1 MNGKG
6 MSENLGPLQEILHR
20 AAGIM
25 LTWSAPKVT
34 AKGGHADFVTEADVA
49 VQAFL
54 MEELARAYPA
64 ACFIGEEDQKNE
76 LTDAL
81 TFIIDPIDGT
91 TNYFRHRRCSA
102 ISVGAVEGRQPVFG
116 AIYDPYRDEMY
127 YAEKGR
133 GAWCNDTQLHV
144 ADVPMEQA
152 VIGFGTAPY
161 YEELFGL
168 TGRTLTHLLPKI
180 ADIRRTGSACIDL
193 CDVAAGRSDGHFE
206 WRLQPWDY
214 CAGTLLVREAGGVC
228 SSILKGGDVV
238 YDRAM
243 PHLAA
248 APRIY
253 EALQDILLEALRE
266 EGKELL

>member
-1 MNGKG
+1 MDKG
-6 MSENLGPLQEILHR
+6 LDGILRR
-20 AAGIM
+20 AARLM
-25 LTWSAPKVT
+25 LDFGNPQVY

-54 MEELARAYPA
+54 LEELAKAYPGA
-64 ACFIGEEDQKNE
+64 AFFAKEAEGQTLGDG
-76 LTDAL
+76 L

-102 ISVGAVEGRQPVFG
+102 ISIGAVEGKKPVFG

-127 YAEKGR
+127 HAERGKGAFCGDMR
-133 GAWCNDTQLHV
+133 LQVSDT
-144 ADVPMEQA
+144 PFEKA
-152 VIGFGTAPY
+152 VIGLGSAPY
-161 YEELFGL
+161 YSELFEL
-168 TGRTLTHLLPKI
+168 TGRTVGRLLPQI
-180 ADIRRTGSACIDL
+180 ADFRRTGSACIDL

-214 CAGTLLVREAGGVC
+214 CAATLIVEEAGGKC
-228 SSILKGGDVV
+228 GNILGGEVV

-248 APRIY
+248 NARIF
-253 EALQDILLEALRE
+253 EQLQRALQRVWKEQH
-266 EGKELL
+266 EG